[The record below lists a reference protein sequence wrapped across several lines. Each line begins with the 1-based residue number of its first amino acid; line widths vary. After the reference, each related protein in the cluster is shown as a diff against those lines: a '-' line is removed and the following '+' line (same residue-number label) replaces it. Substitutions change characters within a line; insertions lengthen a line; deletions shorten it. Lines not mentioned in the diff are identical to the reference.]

1 MLKSLTV
8 LNTDRIN
15 KYGHLIALSAMED
28 MVWMKATEGVPMHLG
43 HDMHRPIGAMIPFG
57 LYFEPKLVRSL
68 GLCLIPENDEETKQ
82 ILNFKNY
89 STIKSVKDEVEKND
103 GKLYDEVEKHIISD
117 FKYIETG
124 TLSIL
129 NTDIVKRVFKEL
141 ESFQDKDGL
150 IKLKDIS
157 KNFTYKF
164 QGVFLHNT
172 LPLCIYAH
180 SFFRRSLS
188 RHNNFHFIFLEE
200 LMSFQNS
207 DDITIKL
214 ALDWD
219 LIGYSPTVLQSME
232 YEYWFGPK
240 YNDDIRNIQ
249 RGLTKHSCNEFE
261 REYYG
266 ISTTEFFWKDNDNLK
281 EFELE
286 ELRENDAPTMD
297 DFFGCRYMHSIYDTT
312 KSTFVHFDG
321 AIRGYNSDLYFERI
335 DQNMTDFGR
344 RSEYKKL
351 FRIDGKLELSNWKSL
366 ITNYMQDNPL
376 IYEYF
381 DIKRPDSELNKKQE
395 PKTLIQQLVPHSM
408 NRDDGIK
415 LLVSYHK
422 KNESFKDFSHS
433 ISIYDIVNINGANKD
448 VIEYEVFEIKK
459 ALNRL
464 GKALHI
470 KVDTLFGNF
479 KDEYWNIP
487 CIFHSAINPIQD
499 IQITINALRTI
510 FKRMVE
516 KGLETIISF
525 TISWNLEDK
534 EVRVS
539 SLGYVENLFKWIS
552 NIHDIPIERNSFKIW
567 LDEQRTYLNS
577 TFEGSIDK
585 PLLQD
590 ICQFDGVL
598 YLKRKIVEPE
608 FNLEP
613 FSDENTLSCKF
624 SIPDNDEEKYK
635 EIVNGNIRPVMSYIV
650 KKAKCGI
657 SNQDYHQ
664 SPHSKILD
672 DDAYMIVEKIDG
684 LTFYWSDKPII

>member
-1 MLKSLTV
+1 MHKSLTI
-8 LNTDRIN
+8 LNTDRLN

-28 MVWMKATEGVPMHLG
+28 MVWMKATEGVPMHVG

-57 LYFEPKLVRSL
+57 LFFEPKLVRSL
-68 GLCLIPENDEETKQ
+68 GLSLIPEDDEETKQ
-82 ILNFKNY
+82 ILNFKKY
-89 STIKSVKDEVEKND
+89 STIKNVKDEVEKND
-103 GKLYDEVEKHIISD
+103 GKLYNEVKEHINSD

-124 TLSIL
+124 TLSIY
-129 NTDIVKRVFKEL
+129 NADIVKRVFKEL

-150 IKLKDIS
+150 IKLKDIN

-164 QGVFLHNT
+164 QGVFLHNS

-188 RHNNFHFIFLEE
+188 RHNNFHFIFLDE
-200 LMSFQNS
+200 LMSFQNN

-219 LIGYSPTVLQSME
+219 LIGYSPTFLQSME

-240 YNDDIRNIQ
+240 YNDDISKIQ
-249 RGLTKHSCNEFE
+249 RGLTKHNCSEFE

-266 ISTTEFFWKDNDNLK
+266 ISTTEFFWKDNENLK

-286 ELRENDAPTMD
+286 ELRENGAPTMN

-381 DIKRPDSELNKKQE
+381 DIKKPESELNKKQE

-422 KNESFKDFSHS
+422 KNEEYEDFSHS
-433 ISIYDIVNINGANKD
+433 ISIYDIVNVNGIDKD
-448 VIEYEVFEIKK
+448 VIEDEAIEIKK

-464 GKALHI
+464 GKDLHI
-470 KVDTLFGNF
+470 EVNTLFGNF

-487 CIFHSAINPIQD
+487 CIFHSATNPTQD
-499 IQITINALRTI
+499 VKITLEALRTI
-510 FKRMVE
+510 FKKMVE
-516 KGLETIISF
+516 KGFDTIISF

-539 SLGYVENLFKWIS
+539 SLGQVENLFNWIS
-552 NIHDIPIERNSFKIW
+552 NFQYIPIERDNFKIW

-598 YLKRKIVEPE
+598 YLKRKIVEPK

-613 FSDENTLSCKF
+613 FLDENTLSCRF

-657 SNQDYHQ
+657 SNQDYHR
-664 SPHSKILD
+664 SPYSKILD
-672 DDAYMIVEKIDG
+672 DDAYMIVEKIEE
-684 LTFYWSDKPII
+684 LTFYWSDKPIV